1 MRTRITPNTDTFQ
14 AVKYI
19 KELHVNDQLHIKYTA
34 VHKDDVNIIIA
45 EV

>member
-14 AVKYI
+14 AAKYI
-19 KELHVNDQLHIKYTA
+19 EELHVNDQLHVKYTV
-34 VHKDDVNIIIA
+34 VHNDDVNVIIA